1 MALGSKLANELSRL
15 VGTTTPTQVSVS
27 DAAGLRLTVDL
38 TSIDSMSCSAS
49 QLELFVPLLQN
60 AAFDALK
67 QWADDLSRRI
77 TYLLEQ
83 IAPLE
88 YDPAA
93 GQVLIRSSPP
103 DQLADG
109 AQFYEIVLSSQ
120 SGGNFLLRRYRS
132 TKGQPGRD
140 PVDLTVT
147 HEVLV
152 KLADDLDATIP
163 TGTP

>member
-1 MALGSKLANELSRL
+1 
-15 VGTTTPTQVSVS
+15 
-27 DAAGLRLTVDL
+27 
-38 TSIDSMSCSAS
+38 MSCSVA
-49 QLELFVPLLQN
+49 QIDLYVPSLQN

-88 YDPAA
+88 YDPSG
-93 GQVLIRSSPP
+93 GQVLIRSDPP

-120 SGGNFLLRRYRS
+120 AGGNFRLRRYRS
-132 TKGQPGRD
+132 VKGQPGRD

-147 HEVLV
+147 HEVLL
-152 KLADDLDATIP
+152 KLADDLAATVP
-163 TGTP
+163 TGSR